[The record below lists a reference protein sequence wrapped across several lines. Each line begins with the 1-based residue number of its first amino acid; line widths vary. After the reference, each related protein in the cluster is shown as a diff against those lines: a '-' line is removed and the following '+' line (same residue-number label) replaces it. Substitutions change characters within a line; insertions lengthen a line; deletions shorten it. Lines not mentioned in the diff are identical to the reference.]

1 MNTKS
6 LLFFILIILSFNF
19 SHSFGLSSNKSLVVD
34 YENDYNYE
42 STEKIGEEL
51 EIETIS
57 NNTIDSTLYE
67 NEEEVSKELCSIDDI
82 IDQLIPNDYEEG
94 KLLNISSKVPHI
106 NETFALI
113 ERIIKLLGNYTNNL
127 SPITQKIMARLSSFI
142 YEITLPS
149 ECMASIALIADAIA
163 NRQLWALKCKLYL

>member
-19 SHSFGLSSNKSLVVD
+19 SHSFDLSSNKSLVVD